1 MKEFYGVID
10 STESRKET
18 YTVKNKRGQDV
29 KKTKTIHDDKSVIV
43 KTGESTRLL
52 GMQVLE
58 TEAKRLGGKIVATGT
73 F

>member
-10 STESRKET
+10 STESVKET
-18 YTVKNKRGQDV
+18 YTVKNKQGKDV
-29 KKTKTIHDDKSVIV
+29 TKTKTVYNDKSVII

-58 TEAKRLGGKIVATGT
+58 TEARRLGGKVVATGV